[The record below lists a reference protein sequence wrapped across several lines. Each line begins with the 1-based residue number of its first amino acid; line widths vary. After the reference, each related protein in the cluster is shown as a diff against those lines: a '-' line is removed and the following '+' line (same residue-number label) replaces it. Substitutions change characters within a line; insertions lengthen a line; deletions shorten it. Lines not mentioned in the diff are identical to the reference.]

1 MKEIQNMEKGYKH
14 KAGRIIVVL
23 VLALTVYGLL
33 ITLRPKAERQVNT
46 ETGFLV
52 EVLPAQS
59 KDVNMMIET
68 YGTVKA
74 RDTLKLV
81 AQVRGQIVDMHPSF
95 EEGSFIPKGTVIMTI
110 DQRTYQLEVDRRKV
124 QIDQTGAE
132 FKRLNQEI
140 QNLKAS
146 IKIAKSDA
154 DLAQKEFL
162 RLKKLMSKNVVAQT
176 KLDQAEQRYLASL
189 ERMQGLEN
197 QLALTGPS
205 REQLEA
211 KRNMARVQLRQA
223 ELDLE
228 RANIAAPFDGWVMKK
243 VVEAGQ
249 HVNSGQYLGE
259 IYSAGALD
267 IEVHMPVKDLKWL
280 PSDLKPDK
288 MPEVDIIFSTTESV
302 YIWKGRVARMKAQID
317 ERTRTLPVVVEVNE
331 HKVAAGRQSIMV
343 LRPGMF
349 VAVKIK
355 GSEIKQVFVLPRY
368 MVHNEDVVYLV
379 NENRLEIRPVNVLRR
394 YKDSVFI
401 DRGLADGELLIKSP
415 ISSAV
420 NGMPVR
426 YIQESEVKRR
436 RSEDRGRMTEIS
448 VSDLEFCV

>member
-1 MKEIQNMEKGYKH
+1 MEKGYKH
-14 KAGRIIVVL
+14 KAVRIIVVL

-33 ITLRPKAERQVNT
+33 ITLRPKAERQVKT
-46 ETGFLV
+46 ETGLLV

-68 YGTVKA
+68 FGTVKA

-95 EEGSFIPKGTVIMTI
+95 EEGSFVPKGTVMMTI
-110 DQRTYQLEVDRRKV
+110 DPRTYQLEVDMRKV
-124 QIDQTGAE
+124 QIDQTKAE
-132 FKRLNQEI
+132 FKRLRQEI

-162 RLKKLMSKNVVAQT
+162 RLKELMSKNVVAQT
-176 KLDQAEQRYLASL
+176 NLDKTEQRYLASL
-189 ERMQGLEN
+189 ERMQQLKN
-197 QLALTGPS
+197 QLALTGAL
-205 REQLEA
+205 REELEA
-211 KRNMARVQLRQA
+211 KRNMAKVQLRQA

-228 RANIAAPFDGWVMKK
+228 RASVTAPFDGWVMKK
-243 VVEAGQ
+243 IVDAGQ

-259 IYSAGALD
+259 IYSAGTLD
-267 IEVHMPVKDLKWL
+267 IEVQMPVKDLKWL
-280 PSDLKPDK
+280 PSDSRPDK
-288 MPEVDIIFSTTESV
+288 MPEADIIFSTAASS
-302 YIWKGRVARMKAQID
+302 YRWKGRVARMKAQID
-317 ERTRTLPVVVEVNE
+317 ERTRTLPVVVEVNA
-331 HKVAAGRQSIMV
+331 HKAVKGRQSIMA

-349 VAVKIK
+349 VTVKIK
-355 GSEIKQVFVLPRY
+355 GSAIKQVFVLPRY

-379 NENRLEIRPVNVLRR
+379 NDNRLEIRSVNVLRR

-415 ISSAV
+415 LSSAV
-420 NGMPVR
+420 GGMPVR
-426 YIQESEVKRR
+426 FSQESEVIGRR
-436 RSEDRGRMTEIS
+436 TEDG
-448 VSDLEFCV
+448 

>member
-1 MKEIQNMEKGYKH
+1 MEKGYKH
-14 KAGRIIVVL
+14 KAVRVIVVL

-33 ITLRPKAERQVNT
+33 ITLRPKAARQVKT

-52 EVLPAQS
+52 EVLPAKA
-59 KDVNMMIET
+59 KDVNMIIET

-81 AQVRGQIVDMHPSF
+81 AQVRGQIVDMHPFF
-95 EEGSFIPKGTVIMTI
+95 EEGNFVPKGTVMMTI

-124 QIDQTGAE
+124 QIDQTEAE
-132 FKRLNQEI
+132 FKRLRQEI

-176 KLDQAEQRYLASL
+176 NLDQAEQRYLASQ

-197 QLALTGPS
+197 QLALTGPL

-211 KRNMARVQLRQA
+211 KRNMDRVQLRQA

-228 RANIAAPFDGWVMKK
+228 RASITAPFDGWVMKK

-267 IEVHMPVKDLKWL
+267 VEVQMPVKDLKWL
-280 PSDLKPDK
+280 PSDLNPDK
-288 MPEVDIIFSTTESV
+288 MPEVDIIFSNAESV

-331 HKVAAGRQSIMV
+331 HKAAAGRQSIMA

-355 GSEIKQVFVLPRY
+355 GSEIEQAFVLPRY

-379 NENRLEIRPVNVLRR
+379 NDNRLEIRPVSVLRR

-401 DRGLADGELLIKSP
+401 DRGLAEGELLIKSP

-426 YIQESEVKRR
+426 YSQESEVRGQ
-436 RSEDRGRMTEIS
+436 RSEDRGRRSEDGGRRS
-448 VSDLEFCV
+448 EDGG

>member
-1 MKEIQNMEKGYKH
+1 
-14 KAGRIIVVL
+14 
-23 VLALTVYGLL
+23 
-33 ITLRPKAERQVNT
+33 
-46 ETGFLV
+46 
-52 EVLPAQS
+52 
-59 KDVNMMIET
+59 MMI
-68 YGTVKA
+68 
-74 RDTLKLV
+74 
-81 AQVRGQIVDMHPSF
+81 
-95 EEGSFIPKGTVIMTI
+95 I

-197 QLALTGPS
+197 QLALTGPL

-228 RANIAAPFDGWVMKK
+228 RTSIVAPFDGWVMKK
-243 VVEAGQ
+243 AVEAGQ

-267 IEVHMPVKDLKWL
+267 IEVQMPLKDLKWL
-280 PSDLKPDK
+280 PSDFKPDK
-288 MPEVDIIFSTTESV
+288 MPEADIIFSTAESS
-302 YIWKGRVARMKAQID
+302 YRWKGRVARMKAQID
-317 ERTRTLPVVVEVNE
+317 ARTRTLPVVVEVNA
-331 HKVAAGRQSIMV
+331 HKAVTGRQRIMA

-355 GSEIKQVFVLPRY
+355 GSEIKQAFVLPRY

-379 NENRLEIRPVNVLRR
+379 NDNRLEIRPVSVLRR

-415 ISSAV
+415 LSSAV
-420 NGMPVR
+420 DGMPVR
-426 YIQESEVKRR
+426 YIQESEVKGRGTEDGGRR
-436 RSEDRGRMTEIS
+436 TEDGGRRTEDSGLRVEDRG
-448 VSDLEFCV
+448 